1 MSGGDWKEMYVAVQR
16 GDIDLVKYHIKNGID
31 PNYQHPEI
39 LSLPLVTAIIEGH
52 IEIAKFLL
60 ENGADPTIVS
70 YYDNMNATHAVKIY
84 NRIELLP
91 FFKGSSSKK
100 SVFKKILSLFRINI

>member
-16 GDIDLVKYHIKNGID
+16 GDIDLVKYHIRNGVD

-60 ENGADPTIVS
+60 ENGADPLLIS
-70 YYDNMNATHAVKIY
+70 YYDNKNAQQAA
-84 NRIELLP
+84 IEYKREEIIKMIPPKESLIQ
-91 FFKGSSSKK
+91 
-100 SVFKKILSLFRINI
+100 KILKKLKK